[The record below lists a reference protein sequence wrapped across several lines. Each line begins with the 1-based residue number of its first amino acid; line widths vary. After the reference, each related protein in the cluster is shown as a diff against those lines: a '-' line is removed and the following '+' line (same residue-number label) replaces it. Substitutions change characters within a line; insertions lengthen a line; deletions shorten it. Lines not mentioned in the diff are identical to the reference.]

1 MIPVKRI
8 KSTQISSEQDRTPWT
23 FDKDTVVS
31 VKYILNKD
39 HKMFTMDILLYVAN
53 TCRSWYVYYLVWGQ
67 FLYSGESLVLL
78 YVSG

>member
-39 HKMFTMDILLYVAN
+39 HKMFTMGILLYVAN

>member
-39 HKMFTMDILLYVAN
+39 HKMFTMDILYM
-53 TCRSWYVYYLVWGQ
+53 
-67 FLYSGESLVLL
+67 
-78 YVSG
+78 

>member
-53 TCRSWYVYYLVWGQ
+53 TCRSWYAYYLVWGQ